1 MIYLGVDTGK
11 EGGIVML
18 DPMGVIV
25 GTWLMPVIR
34 AGNKT
39 LSRGPRK
46 GKTIKAGRDRFDLP
60 GIHALFAKIV
70 VVDARGVAS
79 DVRAAVELV
88 TPMPLAYGTTTTF
101 FGQGYGLA
109 LIEMALTS
117 LGIPYDLM
125 SAQKWQGVMLTG
137 AGTEDR
143 KAASVVIAQRKWPK
157 QDWRRSEKARK
168 AHDGLTDAA
177 LIAEYGR
184 RQFIG
189 EGIAV
194 QR

>member
-1 MIYLGVDTGK
+1 
-11 EGGIVML
+11 
-18 DPMGVIV
+18 
-25 GTWLMPVIR
+25 
-34 AGNKT
+34 
-39 LSRGPRK
+39 
-46 GKTIKAGRDRFDLP
+46 
-60 GIHALFAKIV
+60 
-70 VVDARGVAS
+70 
-79 DVRAAVELV
+79 
-88 TPMPLAYGTTTTF
+88 MPLAYGTTTTF

-109 LIEMALTS
+109 VIEMALTS
-117 LGIPYDLM
+117 LSIPYDLM

-143 KAASVVIAQRKWPK
+143 KAASVIVAQRKWPK
-157 QDWRRSEKARK
+157 QDWRRSEQARK